1 MAYNGVLLNALSI
14 ELQEKL
20 VGGRIN
26 KIYQPSDKEITFT
39 IRNHGK
45 NQTLYLSAHSN
56 YAHVN
61 IIDSKLDNPTKPPNF
76 CMLMRKYLQNGF
88 ITKIEQKGL
97 ERILVIHIDSSD
109 ELGYV
114 TSKRLIVEIMGK
126 HSNIILINEDNII
139 YDSIKRISPYM
150 SKVRQIMP
158 NQPFRFLEYDKE
170 NLVNLTE
177 DNFNKNLKN
186 NPDQKTSRY
195 LFMTYEGFGP
205 NLAKEIC
212 NRCDISFRRKNKLL
226 TEDEQEKLFST
237 LKEIKDIIVNK
248 KYIPYLI
255 LNENTGDLVEFS
267 PIYLSTYSGKE
278 YSQLKMNSFS
288 SLINRYYSE
297 KISKNA
303 IKQKSSN
310 LSAIL
315 SKRINSLRKKIA
327 KLKEELKIAQNADDY
342 KLKGELL
349 TANIYKMTR
358 GMKSIQVENYY
369 NNNEAITI
377 ELKENQS
384 PADNAQLY
392 FKKYNKLKHAQ
403 VEVKKQLDQSQE
415 ELEYCEAIMN
425 SIEIAEDTQ
434 SIDEIKEELI
444 EAGYINKR
452 SKQKKKKKQMKDYL
466 KKYKSSDGFTIYAG
480 KNNKQNDYLTLKL
493 ANNDDLW
500 LHTKDIPGTHVII
513 VKAGRKIP
521 QLTLDEA
528 AIIAAYN
535 SKGKMSSNVP
545 VDYTE
550 VKNVSKPSG
559 AKPGKVIYVN
569 NKTLYVTPKVKIVN
583 RLQNNAKKED

>member
-14 ELQEKL
+14 ELKEKL

-26 KIYQPSDKEITFT
+26 KIYQPSDKELTFT

-45 NQTLYLSAHSN
+45 NQTLFLSAHSN

-76 CMLMRKYLQNGF
+76 CMLMRKHLQNGF

-114 TSKRLIVEIMGK
+114 STKRLIVEIMGK
-126 HSNIILINEDNII
+126 HSNIILINDENII

-150 SKVRQIMP
+150 SQVRQIMP
-158 NQPFRFLEYDKE
+158 NQPFKFLVYEKE

-177 DNFNKNLKN
+177 ENFYRRLEN

-195 LFMTYEGFGP
+195 IFMTYEGFGP

-226 TEDEQEKLFST
+226 TKAEHSKLFQA
-237 LKEIKDIIVNK
+237 LNEIKTIIVNK

-255 LNENTGDLVEFS
+255 LNENTGDLVDLS
-267 PIYLSTYSGKE
+267 PIYLSTYTGKE
-278 YSQLKMNSFS
+278 YSQFKMDSFS
-288 SLINRYYSE
+288 SLIDRYYSE

-310 LSAIL
+310 LTTIL
-315 SKRINSLRKKIA
+315 NKRIHSLTKKLL
-327 KLKEELKIAQNADDY
+327 KLKEELKVAQTADDY
-342 KLKGELL
+342 QLKGELL
-349 TANIYKMTR
+349 TANIYKIKR
-358 GMKSIQVENYY
+358 GMKSIKVENYY
-369 NNNEAITI
+369 NNNELIEI
-377 ELKENQS
+377 ELKENKS
-384 PADNAQLY
+384 PSENAQLY
-392 FKKYNKLKHAQ
+392 FKRYNKLQHAQ
-403 VEVKKQLDQSQE
+403 VEVKKQSEQSKE
-415 ELEYCEAIMN
+415 ELDYCEAIMN
-425 SIEIAEDTQ
+425 SIEIAEDTE

-444 EAGYINKR
+444 EAGYINKK

-466 KKYKSSDGFTIYAG
+466 KKYISSDGFTIYAG

-493 ANNDDLW
+493 ANNDDIW
-500 LHTKDIPGTHVII
+500 FHTKDLPGTHVII

-528 AIIAAYN
+528 AIISAYN

-569 NKTLYVTPKVKIVN
+569 NQTLYVTPKIKTVTK
-583 RLQNNAKKED
+583 LQNNTKKDA

>member
-1 MAYNGVLLNALSI
+1 M
-14 ELQEKL
+14 ELQKKL

-26 KIYQPSDKEITFT
+26 KIYQPSDKELTFT

-45 NQTLYLSAHSN
+45 NQTLYLTAHSN

-76 CMLMRKYLQNGF
+76 CMLMRKHLQNGF

-114 TSKRLIVEIMGK
+114 TTKRLIVEIMGK
-126 HSNIILINEDNII
+126 HSNIILINEDNVI

-158 NQPFRFLEYDKE
+158 NQPFKFLEYDKE
-170 NLVNLTE
+170 NLINLTE
-177 DNFNKNLKN
+177 ENFYKKMEN
-186 NPDQKTSRY
+186 NPEQKTSRY
-195 LFMTYEGFGP
+195 IFMTYEGFGP

-226 TEDEQEKLFST
+226 TKEEQTKLFNT
-237 LKEIKDIIVNK
+237 LREIKEIIINK

-288 SLINRYYSE
+288 SLIDRYYSE
-297 KISKNA
+297 KIAKNA

-310 LSAIL
+310 LTAIL
-315 SKRINSLRKKIA
+315 SKRINSLSKKIA
-327 KLKEELKIAQNADDY
+327 KLKEELKTAQNADEY
-342 KLKGELL
+342 QLKGELL
-349 TANIYKMTR
+349 TANIYKMKK
-358 GMKSIQVENYY
+358 GMKSIEVENYY
-369 NNNEAITI
+369 DNNKPITI
-377 ELKENQS
+377 ELKENKS

-392 FKKYNKLKHAQ
+392 FKKYNKLQHAQ
-403 VEVKKQLDQSQE
+403 VELQKQLKKSQE
-415 ELEYCEAIMN
+415 ELDYCEAIMN
-425 SIEIAEDTQ
+425 SIEIAEDTE

-444 EAGYINKR
+444 EAGYINKK

-466 KKYKSSDGFTIYAG
+466 KEYKSSDGFTIYAG

-493 ANNDDLW
+493 ANNDDIW

-583 RLQNNAKKED
+583 RLQDNAKKDN

>member
-1 MAYNGVLLNALSI
+1 MAYNGVLLNALLS

-26 KIYQPSDKEITFT
+26 KIYQPSDKELTFT

-45 NQTLYLSAHSN
+45 NRTLYLSAHSN
-56 YAHVN
+56 YGHVN

-76 CMLMRKYLQNGF
+76 CMLMRKHLQNGF
-88 ITKIEQKGL
+88 ITEIEQKGL

-114 TSKRLIVEIMGK
+114 TTKRLIVEIMGK

-158 NQPFRFLEYDKE
+158 NQPFKFLEYDKE

-177 DNFNKNLKN
+177 ESFYTKLEN

-226 TEDEQEKLFST
+226 TEEEKRKLLNT

-288 SLINRYYSE
+288 SLIDRYYSE

-303 IKQKSSN
+303 IKQKASN

-315 SKRINSLRKKIA
+315 NKRIHSLAKKIT
-327 KLKEELKIAQNADDY
+327 KLKEELKVAQNADEF

-349 TANIYKMTR
+349 TANIYKMER
-358 GMKSIQVENYY
+358 GMKSIEVENYY
-369 NNNEAITI
+369 NNNEPITI
-377 ELKENQS
+377 ELKDNKS

-392 FKKYNKLKHAQ
+392 FKKYNKLQHAQ
-403 VEVKKQLDQSQE
+403 IELKKQLEKSQE
-415 ELEYCEAIMN
+415 ELDYCEAIMN
-425 SIEIAEDTQ
+425 SIDIAEDTE
-434 SIDEIKEELI
+434 SIDEIKDELI
-444 EAGYINKR
+444 EAGYINKK

-493 ANNDDLW
+493 ANNDDIW

-583 RLQNNAKKED
+583 RLRDNAKKDN

>member
-1 MAYNGVLLNALSI
+1 MAYNGVLLNALLM
-14 ELQEKL
+14 EFQEKL

-26 KIYQPSDKEITFT
+26 KIYQPSDKELTFT
-39 IRNHGK
+39 IRNQGE

-76 CMLMRKYLQNGF
+76 CMLMRKHLQNGF

-114 TSKRLIVEIMGK
+114 TTKRLIVEIMGK
-126 HSNIILINEDNII
+126 HSNIILINADNVI

-158 NQPFRFLEYDKE
+158 NQPFKFLEYDKE
-170 NLVNLTE
+170 NLANLTE
-177 DNFNKNLKN
+177 KSFYNKLEN

-212 NRCDISFRRKNKLL
+212 NRCGISFRRKNKLL
-226 TEDEQEKLFST
+226 TEENQRKLLNT
-237 LKEIKDIIVNK
+237 LKEIKNIIVNK

-267 PIYLSTYSGKE
+267 PIYLSTYSGSE
-278 YSQLKMNSFS
+278 FSQLKMKCFS
-288 SLINRYYSE
+288 SLIDRYYSE

-310 LSAIL
+310 LTAIL
-315 SKRINSLRKKIA
+315 NKRIHSLTKKII
-327 KLKEELKIAQNADDY
+327 KLKEELDVAQNADEY

-358 GMKSIQVENYY
+358 GMKSIEVENYY
-369 NNNEAITI
+369 NNNEPITI
-377 ELKENQS
+377 ELKENKS
-384 PADNAQLY
+384 PADNAQMY
-392 FKKYNKLKHAQ
+392 FKKYNKLQHAQ
-403 VEVKKQLDQSQE
+403 VELKKQLEQSQE
-415 ELEYCEAIMN
+415 ELDYCEAIMN
-425 SIEIAEDTQ
+425 SIEIAEDTE

-444 EAGYINKR
+444 EAGYINKK

-466 KKYKSSDGFTIYAG
+466 KKYKSSDGFRIYAG

-493 ANNDDLW
+493 ANNDDIW

-583 RLQNNAKKED
+583 RLQDNANNDN

>member
-1 MAYNGVLLNALSI
+1 M
-14 ELQEKL
+14 ELQKKL

-26 KIYQPSDKEITFT
+26 KIYQPSDKELTFT

-45 NQTLYLSAHSN
+45 NQTLYLTAHSN

-76 CMLMRKYLQNGF
+76 CMLMRKHLQNGF

-114 TSKRLIVEIMGK
+114 TTKRLIVEIMGK
-126 HSNIILINEDNII
+126 HSNIILINEDNVI

-158 NQPFRFLEYDKE
+158 NQPFKFLEYDKE
-170 NLVNLTE
+170 NLINLTE
-177 DNFNKNLKN
+177 ENFYKKMEN
-186 NPDQKTSRY
+186 NPEQKTSRY
-195 LFMTYEGFGP
+195 IFMTYEGFGP

-226 TEDEQEKLFST
+226 TKEEQTKLFNT
-237 LKEIKDIIVNK
+237 LREIKEIIINK

-288 SLINRYYSE
+288 SLIDRYYSE
-297 KISKNA
+297 KIAKNA

-310 LSAIL
+310 LTAIL
-315 SKRINSLRKKIA
+315 SKRINSLSKKIA
-327 KLKEELKIAQNADDY
+327 KLKEELKTAQNADEY
-342 KLKGELL
+342 QLKGELL
-349 TANIYKMTR
+349 TANIYKMKK
-358 GMKSIQVENYY
+358 GMKSIEVENYY
-369 NNNEAITI
+369 DNNKPITI
-377 ELKENQS
+377 ELKENKS

-392 FKKYNKLKHAQ
+392 FKKYNKLQHAQ
-403 VEVKKQLDQSQE
+403 VELQKQLKKSQE
-415 ELEYCEAIMN
+415 ELDYCEAIMN
-425 SIEIAEDTQ
+425 SIEIAEDTE

-444 EAGYINKR
+444 EAGYIKKK

-466 KKYKSSDGFTIYAG
+466 KEYKSSDGFTIYAG

-493 ANNDDLW
+493 ANNDDIW

-583 RLQNNAKKED
+583 RLQDNAKKDN

>member
-1 MAYNGVLLNALSI
+1 MAYNGVLLNALLM
-14 ELQEKL
+14 ELQKKL

-26 KIYQPSDKEITFT
+26 KIYQPSDKELTFT

-45 NQTLYLSAHSN
+45 NQTLYLTAHSN

-76 CMLMRKYLQNGF
+76 CMLMRKHLQNGF

-114 TSKRLIVEIMGK
+114 TTKRLIVEIMGK
-126 HSNIILINEDNII
+126 HSNIILINEDNVI

-158 NQPFRFLEYDKE
+158 NQPFKFLEYDKE
-170 NLVNLTE
+170 NLINLTE
-177 DNFNKNLKN
+177 ENFYKKMEN
-186 NPDQKTSRY
+186 NPEQKTSRY
-195 LFMTYEGFGP
+195 IFMTYEGFGP

-226 TEDEQEKLFST
+226 TKEEQTKLFNT
-237 LKEIKDIIVNK
+237 LREIKEIIINK

-288 SLINRYYSE
+288 SLIDRYYSE
-297 KISKNA
+297 KIAKNA

-310 LSAIL
+310 LTAIL
-315 SKRINSLRKKIA
+315 SKRINSLSKKIA
-327 KLKEELKIAQNADDY
+327 KLKEELKTAQNADEY
-342 KLKGELL
+342 QLKGELL
-349 TANIYKMTR
+349 TANIYKMKK
-358 GMKSIQVENYY
+358 GMKSIEVENYY
-369 NNNEAITI
+369 DNNKPITI
-377 ELKENQS
+377 ELKENKS

-392 FKKYNKLKHAQ
+392 FKKYNKLQHAQ
-403 VEVKKQLDQSQE
+403 VELQKQLKKSQE
-415 ELEYCEAIMN
+415 ELDYCEAIMN
-425 SIEIAEDTQ
+425 SIEIAEDTE

-444 EAGYINKR
+444 EAGYINKK

-466 KKYKSSDGFTIYAG
+466 KEYKSSDGFTIYAG

-493 ANNDDLW
+493 ANNDDIW

-583 RLQNNAKKED
+583 RLQDNAKKDN

>member
-1 MAYNGVLLNALSI
+1 
-14 ELQEKL
+14 
-20 VGGRIN
+20 
-26 KIYQPSDKEITFT
+26 
-39 IRNHGK
+39 
-45 NQTLYLSAHSN
+45 
-56 YAHVN
+56 
-61 IIDSKLDNPTKPPNF
+61 
-76 CMLMRKYLQNGF
+76 
-88 ITKIEQKGL
+88 
-97 ERILVIHIDSSD
+97 
-109 ELGYV
+109 
-114 TSKRLIVEIMGK
+114 MGK
-126 HSNIILINEDNII
+126 HSNIILINEENII

-158 NQPFRFLEYDKE
+158 NQPFKFLTYDKE
-170 NLVNLTE
+170 NLANLTE
-177 DNFNKNLKN
+177 ESFYKRLEN

-226 TEDEQEKLFST
+226 TEEEQIKLLNT
-237 LKEIKDIIVNK
+237 LNEIKAIIINK

-255 LNENTGDLVEFS
+255 LNENTGELVEFS

-278 YSQLKMNSFS
+278 YSQLKMSSFS
-288 SLINRYYSE
+288 SLIDRYYSE
-297 KISKNA
+297 KIAKNA
-303 IKQKSSN
+303 IKQKSSD

-315 SKRINSLRKKIA
+315 SKRINSLSKKIT
-327 KLKEELKIAQNADDY
+327 KLREELKVAQDADEY
-342 KLKGELL
+342 QLKGELL
-349 TANIYKMTR
+349 TANIYKMKR
-358 GMKSIQVENYY
+358 GMKTITVENYY
-369 NNNEAITI
+369 NNNESITI
-377 ELKENQS
+377 ELKENKS

-392 FKKYNKLKHAQ
+392 FKKYNKLQHAQ
-403 VEVKKQLDQSQE
+403 VELKKQLDESQE

-425 SIEIAEDTQ
+425 SIEIAEDTE

-444 EAGYINKR
+444 EAGYINKK

-493 ANNDDLW
+493 ANNDDIW

-583 RLQNNAKKED
+583 RLQDNAKKDN

>member
-1 MAYNGVLLNALSI
+1 MAYNGVLLNALLM
-14 ELQEKL
+14 ELKEKL

-26 KIYQPSDKEITFT
+26 KIYQPSDKELTFT
-39 IRNHGK
+39 IRNHGE
-45 NQTLYLSAHSN
+45 NQTLYMTAHSN

-76 CMLMRKYLQNGF
+76 CMLMRKHLQNGF

-114 TSKRLIVEIMGK
+114 TTKRLIVEIMGK
-126 HSNIILINEDNII
+126 HSNIILINDDNVI

-158 NQPFRFLEYDKE
+158 NQPFKFLEYDKE
-170 NLVNLTE
+170 NLANLTE
-177 DNFNKNLKN
+177 DSFYERLEN

-226 TEDEQEKLFST
+226 TEDEQLKLFNT
-237 LKEIKDIIVNK
+237 LSEIKDIIINK

-278 YSQLKMNSFS
+278 YSQLKMSSFS
-288 SLINRYYSE
+288 SLIDRYYSE
-297 KISKNA
+297 KVAKNA
-303 IKQKSSN
+303 IKQKSSD

-315 SKRINSLRKKIA
+315 NKRINSLSKKIT
-327 KLKEELKIAQNADDY
+327 KLKEELKVAQHADEY

-349 TANIYKMTR
+349 TANIYKMKR
-358 GMKSIQVENYY
+358 GMKSITVENYY
-369 NNNEAITI
+369 NNNEPITI
-377 ELKENQS
+377 ELKENKS

-392 FKKYNKLKHAQ
+392 FKKYNKLQHAQ
-403 VEVKKQLDQSQE
+403 VELKKQLEQSQE

-425 SIEIAEDTQ
+425 SIEIAEDTE

-444 EAGYINKR
+444 EAGYINKK

-466 KKYKSSDGFTIYAG
+466 KKYKSSDGFIIYAG

-493 ANNDDLW
+493 ANNDDIW

-528 AIIAAYN
+528 AIIAAFN

-583 RLQNNAKKED
+583 RLQDNAKKDN

>member
-1 MAYNGVLLNALSI
+1 M
-14 ELQEKL
+14 ELKEKL

-26 KIYQPSDKEITFT
+26 KIYQPSDKELTFT
-39 IRNHGK
+39 IRNHGE
-45 NQTLYLSAHSN
+45 NQTLYLTAHSN

-61 IIDSKLDNPTKPPNF
+61 IIDSKLNNPRKPPNF
-76 CMLMRKYLQNGF
+76 CMLMRKHLQNGF

-97 ERILVIHIDSSD
+97 ERILVFHIDSSD

-114 TSKRLIVEIMGK
+114 TTKRLIVEIMGK
-126 HSNIILINEDNII
+126 HSNIILINEENII

-158 NQPFRFLEYDKE
+158 NQPFKFLTYDKE
-170 NLVNLTE
+170 NLANLTE
-177 DNFNKNLKN
+177 ESFYKRLEN

-226 TEDEQEKLFST
+226 TEEEQIKLLNT
-237 LKEIKDIIVNK
+237 LNEIKAIIINK

-255 LNENTGDLVEFS
+255 LNENTGELVEFS

-278 YSQLKMNSFS
+278 YSQLKMSSFS
-288 SLINRYYSE
+288 SLIDRYYSE
-297 KISKNA
+297 KIAKNA
-303 IKQKSSN
+303 IKQKSSD

-315 SKRINSLRKKIA
+315 SKRINSLSKKIT
-327 KLKEELKIAQNADDY
+327 KLREELKVAQDADEY
-342 KLKGELL
+342 QLKGELL
-349 TANIYKMTR
+349 TANIYKMKR
-358 GMKSIQVENYY
+358 GMKTITVENYY
-369 NNNEAITI
+369 NNNESITI
-377 ELKENQS
+377 ELKENKS

-392 FKKYNKLKHAQ
+392 FKKYNKLQHAQ
-403 VEVKKQLDQSQE
+403 VELKKQLDESQE

-425 SIEIAEDTQ
+425 SIEIAEDTE

-444 EAGYINKR
+444 EAGYINKK

-493 ANNDDLW
+493 ANNDDIW

-583 RLQNNAKKED
+583 RLQDNAKKDN

>member
-1 MAYNGVLLNALSI
+1 MAYNGVLLNALLI

-26 KIYQPSDKEITFT
+26 KIYQPSDKELTFT

-45 NQTLYLSAHSN
+45 NQTLYLTAHSN

-76 CMLMRKYLQNGF
+76 CMLMRKHLQNGF

-114 TSKRLIVEIMGK
+114 TTKRLIVEIMGK

-158 NQPFRFLEYDKE
+158 NQPFKFLEYEKE
-170 NLVNLTE
+170 NLIDLTKESFYAKLENNLE
-177 DNFNKNLKN
+177 
-186 NPDQKTSRY
+186 QKTSRY
-195 LFMTYEGFGP
+195 IFMTYEGFGP

-226 TEDEQEKLFST
+226 TEEEKTKLFNT
-237 LKEIKDIIVNK
+237 LSEIKDIIINK
-248 KYIPYLI
+248 KYIPYLV

-288 SLINRYYSE
+288 SLIDRYYSE
-297 KISKNA
+297 KIAKNA

-310 LSAIL
+310 LTAIL
-315 SKRINSLRKKIA
+315 SKRINSLSKKIT
-327 KLKEELKIAQNADDY
+327 KLKEELKTAQNADEY

-349 TANIYKMTR
+349 TANIYKMKK
-358 GMKSIQVENYY
+358 GMKSIEVENYY
-369 NNNEAITI
+369 NNNEPMTI
-377 ELKENQS
+377 ELKENKS

-392 FKKYNKLKHAQ
+392 FKKYNKLQHAQ
-403 VEVKKQLDQSQE
+403 VELKKQLEKSQE

-425 SIEIAEDTQ
+425 SIEIAEDTE

-444 EAGYINKR
+444 EAGYINKK

-466 KKYKSSDGFTIYAG
+466 KEYKSSDGFTIYAG

-493 ANNDDLW
+493 ANNDDIW

-583 RLQNNAKKED
+583 RLQDNANK